1 VRLAA
6 ESDGDSPVSI
16 YGTHPKL
23 RSCDCG
29 DNPDGTLAAQCA
41 DSFGRHSHG
50 DRGRI
55 LFPSLAPGMVL
66 DCTRGLDRLDGGGFK
81 HGVRIF
87 GRRGVTEFSSCS
99 ARRQGCSCRRG
110 ADNCARVI
118 SDRRNHF
125 LATCEGPVGPLT
137 RSTRTEIF
145 VMSSEYV
152 IPTHLLLFSR
162 QTNS

>member
-1 VRLAA
+1 METRPFQFT
-6 ESDGDSPVSI
+6 GRI
-16 YGTHPKL
+16 
-23 RSCDCG
+23 R
-29 DNPDGTLAAQCA
+29 
-41 DSFGRHSHG
+41 SFGHAIAGIIRMVRCQHNAWIHLVATAMVIAAGFFFHLS
-50 DRGRI
+50 
-55 LFPSLAPGMVL
+55 PPGMVL
-66 DCTRGLDRLDGGGFK
+66 DCTRGLDRLDGGGLK

-87 GRRGVTEFSSCS
+87 GRRGVTELSSCS

-137 RSTRTEIF
+137 RSTHTEIF
-145 VMSSEYV
+145 VMSSVYI